1 MLEGIFAPGV
11 HLRNG
16 PVKGQIGEM
25 ATNVLVFCH
34 PSAYWLILR
43 TDATFAF
50 AAGIAHE
57 QTLLELIYF
66 PWSFWLIARWLIHGV
81 RDEEA

>member
-1 MLEGIFAPGV
+1 
-11 HLRNG
+11 
-16 PVKGQIGEM
+16 M
-25 ATNVLVFCH
+25 ATNVMIFCH

-50 AAGIAHE
+50 AAAIAYE

-66 PWSFWLIARWLIHGV
+66 PWNIGFVARWLI
-81 RDEEA
+81 RSSFDEDA